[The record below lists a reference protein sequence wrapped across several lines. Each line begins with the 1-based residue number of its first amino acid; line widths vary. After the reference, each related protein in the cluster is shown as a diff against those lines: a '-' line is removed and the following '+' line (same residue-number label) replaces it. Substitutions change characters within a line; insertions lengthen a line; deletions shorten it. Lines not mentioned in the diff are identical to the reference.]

1 MSETTEAKA
10 AKGKCRRFAI
20 GVASVPTIRHA
31 MSDGRAQARPIGLV
45 YTPLLAERSGGP
57 LHRFGQSVAAYAD
70 SDNHLID
77 LKHAV
82 IMAVE
87 ATTAIR
93 QAEVGAAKTM
103 LDRTAEQFDITP
115 VAPGRRWGIRLGRDG
130 RVAGGRASPKKGEH
144 NGTDDEHL
152 APENLGR
159 VHGNEGSAAARFKDA
174 MHNLGTA

>member
-1 MSETTEAKA
+1 LPTDPA
-10 AKGKCRRFAI
+10 ARYT
-20 GVASVPTIRHA
+20 ASA
-31 MSDGRAQARPIGLV
+31 N
-45 YTPLLAERSGGP
+45 
-57 LHRFGQSVAAYAD
+57 SVAAYAY
-70 SDNHLID
+70 SDNYLID

-93 QAEVGAAKTM
+93 QAEVGAAKTQCS
-103 LDRTAEQFDITP
+103 TARLNSSTSP
-115 VAPGRRWGIRLGRDG
+115 PSRLVADGGIRLGRDG

-159 VHGNEGSAAARFKDA
+159 VHGNERSAAARFKDA
-174 MHNLGTA
+174 MHNLGTV

>member
-1 MSETTEAKA
+1 LPTDPA
-10 AKGKCRRFAI
+10 ARYT
-20 GVASVPTIRHA
+20 ASA
-31 MSDGRAQARPIGLV
+31 N
-45 YTPLLAERSGGP
+45 
-57 LHRFGQSVAAYAD
+57 SVAAYAY
-70 SDNHLID
+70 SDNYLIN

-87 ATTAIR
+87 AATG

-115 VAPGRRWGIRLGRDG
+115 VAPGRRRGIRLGRDG

>member
-1 MSETTEAKA
+1 
-10 AKGKCRRFAI
+10 
-20 GVASVPTIRHA
+20 VRHHHGTA
-31 MSDGRAQARPIGLV
+31 RARPIELV
-45 YTPLLAERSGGP
+45 YTPLFADRSAA
-57 LHRFGQSVAAYAD
+57 RYTASANSVAAYAY
-70 SDNHLID
+70 SDNYLID

-87 ATTAIR
+87 ATTGIR

-130 RVAGGRASPKKGEH
+130 RVAGRRASPKKGEH
-144 NGTDDEHL
+144 NGTDGEHL

-159 VHGNEGSAAARFKDA
+159 VHGNERSAAARFKDA
-174 MHNLGTA
+174 MHNLGAV